1 MLQYD
6 AISFEKEFPKTIL
19 GSSIANMQPKNSHLI
34 WDSVT
39 TLDMFVNKLNITHRS
54 AY

>member
-19 GSSIANMQPKNSHLI
+19 GSSNLKIRILYGI
-34 WDSVT
+34 
-39 TLDMFVNKLNITHRS
+39 L
-54 AY
+54 